1 MSSPLS
7 GSLRL
12 SASGSLPVD
21 EVWERYTQPVWWPH
35 WAPHIR
41 AVDYPHAVVTQAPPA
56 G

>member
-1 MSSPLS
+1 MSSVLS

-12 SASGSLPVD
+12 SASGSLTVD
-21 EVWERYTQPVWWPH
+21 EVWQRYTEPVWWPH

-41 AVDYPHAVVTQAPPA
+41 EVDYPEAVVTPGTTA